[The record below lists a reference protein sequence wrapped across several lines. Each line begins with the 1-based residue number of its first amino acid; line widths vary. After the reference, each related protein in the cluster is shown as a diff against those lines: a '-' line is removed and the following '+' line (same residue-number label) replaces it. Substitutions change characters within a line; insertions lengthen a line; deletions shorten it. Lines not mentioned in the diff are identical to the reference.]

1 MFQSSDR
8 LRAKL
13 QSSSDSTEVAM
24 EYSNALLQAEQRDLI
39 HYGLIPEFVGRFPVM
54 CSLGMLNEEELS
66 RVLLEPKSALIKQYK
81 AMFAR
86 CNAKFVATDEGVKA
100 VARKAFR
107 MGVGARGLRSLL
119 ENLLLEA
126 SYHVRVFGMSSTCSR
141 DV

>member
-1 MFQSSDR
+1 
-8 LRAKL
+8 
-13 QSSSDSTEVAM
+13 
-24 EYSNALLQAEQRDLI
+24 
-39 HYGLIPEFVGRFPVM
+39 
-54 CSLGMLNEEELS
+54 MLNEEELS

-119 ENLLLEA
+119 ENLLLDA
-126 SYHVRVFGMSSTCSR
+126 SYHVCVCDGSNDVIDMLIDVQFCAGSR
-141 DV
+141 R